1 MRMPLV
7 RVSVQKGRAA
17 DYRRK
22 LGDAI
27 HRALVE
33 TIDVPEL
40 DRFQI
45 LTEHEPGDLVYDPGY
60 LGIARTNDIVMI
72 QITLSA
78 GRTLAQKRKL
88 FRRIADNL
96 AALGLRREDAWI
108 NLVEGAKEKLV
119 LRSCGQCG
127 SRLIRA
133 YFGEP
138 AGLKYALP
146 HRWSAHVQGRPF

>member
-1 MRMPLV
+1 MPLV
-7 RVSVQKGRAA
+7 RISIHKGRSPEF
-17 DYRRK
+17 RRK

-60 LGIARTNDIVMI
+60 LGIARTNDIVI
-72 QITLSA
+72 VQITLSV
-78 GRTLAQKRKL
+78 GRTLGQKRKL
-88 FRRIADNL
+88 FRRIADHL

-108 NLVEGAKEKLV
+108 NLVEVAKENW
-119 LRSCGQCG
+119 S
-127 SRLIRA
+127 
-133 YFGEP
+133 FGLGEASYAP
-138 AGLKYALP
+138 AQEKVPA
-146 HRWSAHVQGRPF
+146 

>member
-1 MRMPLV
+1 MPLV
-7 RVSVQKGRAA
+7 RISIHRGRAPEL
-17 DYRRK
+17 RRK

-33 TIDVPEL
+33 TINVPEL

-60 LGIARTNDIVMI
+60 LGIARTNDIVI
-72 QITLSA
+72 VQITLSA

-96 AALGLRREDAWI
+96 AATGLRREDAWI
-108 NLVEGAKEKLV
+108 NLVEVAKENW
-119 LRSCGQCG
+119 S
-127 SRLIRA
+127 
-133 YFGEP
+133 FGLGE
-138 AGLKYALP
+138 ASYAPPEKAL
-146 HRWSAHVQGRPF
+146 A